1 MDRTTERAAQRV
13 LADLVQDG
21 GGTYEAKT
29 FLPFKPATGFAV
41 GIGGLHL
48 PVASVTAEVV
58 VWASKAAA
66 GEYETSFFGT
76 WLKDGAVYFD
86 AVRYF
91 AGDQRR
97 DALLAGYQAGQEAIY
112 DFGMADVITLG
123 EEPIE

>member
-1 MDRTTERAAQRV
+1 MDQTLERAAQQV

-29 FLPFKPATGFAV
+29 FLPFKPSTGFAV
-41 GIGGLHL
+41 GIGGLHM

-66 GEYETSFFGT
+66 SEYETSFVGT
-76 WLKDGAVYFD
+76 WLKDGNVYFD

-91 AGDQRR
+91 AASERKA
-97 DALLAGYQAGQEAIY
+97 ALLAGYQAGQEAIY